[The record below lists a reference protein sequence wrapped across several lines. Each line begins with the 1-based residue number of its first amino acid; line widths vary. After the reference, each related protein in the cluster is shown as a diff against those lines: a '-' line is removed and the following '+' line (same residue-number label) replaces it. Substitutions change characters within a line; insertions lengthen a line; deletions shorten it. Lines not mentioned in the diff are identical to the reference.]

1 MADPVIKIKRSAV
14 PGKIPTTISLP
25 TGEFAI
31 NTYDGK
37 VYIQQDQVGIGSTVI
52 AINPWSVGVGSDTYN
67 TYFTAGSVAIGT
79 ATPTEKL
86 EVIGNIE
93 ASDGLILTDTQNTNR
108 YKLTIVNGV
117 LTTTL
122 IP

>member
-52 AINPWSVGVGSDTYN
+52 AINHWSVGVGSDTYN
-67 TYFTAGSVAIGT
+67 TYFTVGNVGIGSTIPLSALSVIGDGNFSGVVT
-79 ATPTEKL
+79 ATSFY
-86 EVIGNIE
+86 G
-93 ASDGLILTDTQNTNR
+93 DGS
-108 YKLTIVNGV
+108 
-117 LTTTL
+117 
-122 IP
+122 